1 MKPIHRTLKNMLGL
15 TLLLALSPAGCK
27 SKKSKL
33 RAPTKPAGITKI
45 PKDLQGN
52 FNLPKSLKDLTA
64 DIQEASRRTLEEAQG
79 LMTEAEQRGQ
89 KQVEEALKRV
99 SGIAKT
105 FALADKEQLEK
116 ALANEKAIKALKGE
130 IEELQ
135 VAQQEELAAQK
146 EETQAAIDS
155 AVATESSRRK
165 VMGVTLGWGSVLL
178 VVGTVGTAYLATRL
192 YQDIQAMKGGSG
204 NTGRNSPSVSS
215 EVDVPPKDV
224 PQKKGV
230 LNNIKGAYQNAKNK
244 LNDSPKLRA
253 GLRALGTIG
262 AFSAAVTGVSMIA
275 TSGAGL
281 SSESRL
287 SPAQALV
294 QRYTRELAKFEKE
307 LFDYYER
314 KGLLLSL

>member
-1 MKPIHRTLKNMLGL
+1 M
-15 TLLLALSPAGCK
+15 LLLL
-27 SKKSKL
+27 
-33 RAPTKPAGITKI
+33 
-45 PKDLQGN
+45 
-52 FNLPKSLKDLTA
+52 
-64 DIQEASRRTLEEAQG
+64 
-79 LMTEAEQRGQ
+79 
-89 KQVEEALKRV
+89 
-99 SGIAKT
+99 
-105 FALADKEQLEK
+105 
-116 ALANEKAIKALKGE
+116 
-130 IEELQ
+130 
-135 VAQQEELAAQK
+135 
-146 EETQAAIDS
+146 
-155 AVATESSRRK
+155 
-165 VMGVTLGWGSVLL
+165 
-178 VVGTVGTAYLATRL
+178 GTVGTAYFATRL

-204 NTGRNSPSVSS
+204 NIGRDSRSSSVEVVDSPKAKTGIVS
-215 EVDVPPKDV
+215 KA
-224 PQKKGV
+224 K
-230 LNNIKGAYQNAKNK
+230 NAIQNAKNK